1 MKLKNRKGIKLFSRL
16 VFRIYFYFGIV
27 LVLFAVMLG
36 GIFMNLYEQ
45 STMESHLESIVSQA
59 DKISN
64 KVSSF
69 STRNDKSGFDAY
81 KDALNAVVNP
91 ETTDV
96 WILANWNGEEH
107 LDSRFTNAVLTE
119 TDLSVE
125 VEEVLEKAFQGK
137 TAYNQ
142 GYDDIY
148 EVSVLRVATPV
159 YNAGGKTVGAIMI
172 MSMVQSQKNIINR
185 SKTLIFISALA
196 ALSISIVI
204 AFVFARQISKPIMRM
219 RRTALELADGRYDAK
234 TKIYRNDEI
243 GDLART
249 LDVLS
254 KRLKAN
260 EKERENMEQMRRDFF
275 ANVSHELRT
284 PITVM
289 LGYTE
294 MLADGVVTEEDKK
307 QQYYGRM
314 HGECKSMERLVG
326 DLLILSKMQN
336 PDFEIVMEPV
346 NLVQIF
352 DELIR
357 GVNVIASE
365 KSIKVHFQTNSPRCL
380 MMGDYDRLRQMFM
393 VILDNAVKFSKE
405 KGNIYINIAEME
417 KLKVEIRD
425 EGIGI
430 GEEDLP
436 YIFDKFYKSKLRQ
449 NAKGS
454 GLGLVIA
461 RQIAIR
467 HGGKI
472 RVESKEGIGT
482 TFYFSFDK
490 INPEM
495 L

>member
-204 AFVFARQISKPIMRM
+204 AFVFARQDRKS
-219 RRTALELADGRYDAK
+219 
-234 TKIYRNDEI
+234 
-243 GDLART
+243 
-249 LDVLS
+249 
-254 KRLKAN
+254 
-260 EKERENMEQMRRDFF
+260 
-275 ANVSHELRT
+275 
-284 PITVM
+284 
-289 LGYTE
+289 
-294 MLADGVVTEEDKK
+294 VV
-307 QQYYGRM
+307 
-314 HGECKSMERLVG
+314 
-326 DLLILSKMQN
+326 
-336 PDFEIVMEPV
+336 
-346 NLVQIF
+346 
-352 DELIR
+352 
-357 GVNVIASE
+357 
-365 KSIKVHFQTNSPRCL
+365 
-380 MMGDYDRLRQMFM
+380 
-393 VILDNAVKFSKE
+393 
-405 KGNIYINIAEME
+405 
-417 KLKVEIRD
+417 
-425 EGIGI
+425 
-430 GEEDLP
+430 
-436 YIFDKFYKSKLRQ
+436 
-449 NAKGS
+449 
-454 GLGLVIA
+454 
-461 RQIAIR
+461 
-467 HGGKI
+467 
-472 RVESKEGIGT
+472 
-482 TFYFSFDK
+482 
-490 INPEM
+490 
-495 L
+495 